1 MNSER
6 WQQIED
12 LFQSALEHAPQ
23 QRAVFLTAACGG
35 DESLCWEIESL
46 IASYEQDEGASITVS
61 ATCGH
66 SA

>member
-35 DESLCWEIESL
+35 DESLCQELESL
-46 IASYEQDEGASITVS
+46 FAGD
-61 ATCGH
+61 
-66 SA
+66 